1 MTVMFGKRMAP
12 KSIWMVDGGEIG
24 GFGGM
29 QWLGAQCA
37 GLFLE
42 VPSFSCRA
50 ARRALRRRR
59 NKAMALYF
67 FDYAGNVVPLLRRVG
82 EAVRAHLNRY
92 RVSKLKISSITIS
105 LYTTIY

>member
-50 ARRALRRRR
+50 ARRALRRCR
-59 NKAMALYF
+59 NKAMAL
-67 FDYAGNVVPLLRRVG
+67 
-82 EAVRAHLNRY
+82 
-92 RVSKLKISSITIS
+92 
-105 LYTTIY
+105 